1 MSENVEINNVL
12 CKREHVGRL
21 VGTEL
26 RNIECLFCDLF
37 DDINKV
43 AKDKAMCDLIS

>member
-1 MSENVEINNVL
+1 MSENVEISNVL

-21 VGTEL
+21 VSTEL
-26 RNIECLFCDLF
+26 RNIECLSCDLF
-37 DDINKV
+37 DKV